1 MASAQNGAMHGGRP
15 VYQGFKKPTAPRRK
29 MKETKI
35 KRPMNNYL
43 IFATR
48 RRKELHKKHPG
59 KQTFQFSSAISK
71 ERHALTADEKEPYN
85 REAAKMK
92 EEHKK
97 MYPDY
102 KFQPK
107 RKNKDMDRFI
117 RRSHQMQ
124 PMSQF
129 PVQYAPH
136 QSNQVAMQGG
146 LIHGGAGSLIPTNNQ
161 MVPHHQ
167 MSPSDQQMNDLLCIQ
182 QNAHR
187 IQQMHIGQ
195 QQLQQAYQQQQQ
207 VADQM
212 YWQQQA
218 QQQAAQQ
225 Q

>member
-71 ERHALTADEKEPYN
+71 EWHALTADEKEPYN

-117 RRSHQMQ
+117 RRSHHMQ

-146 LIHGGAGSLIPTNNQ
+146 LIHSGGGSLIPTNNQ

-167 MSPSDQQMNDLLCIQ
+167 MADQQMNDLLCIQ

-195 QQLQQAYQQQQQ
+195 QQLQQVYQQQQQ